1 MLTPLQGLGDSPRRA
16 PLLAALRRAYLL
28 GLAALAVPGLLIGL
42 PLGLLS
48 RPQPGVSVLLGLSI
62 AALLCAALALT
73 LAHRRAR
80 AAVRGTPE
88 GRDLVLGAAIQSAS
102 APAAPLLM
110 ALAMLSTP
118 LTCLALLTLT
128 LLALAAGWASLG
140 LWASRAGLLDAPP
153 NTAGLNA
160 AGQAA
165 VHHAAVTQGVAAAP
179 GTLQPST
186 IHQPSTI
193 QSSKS

>member
-1 MLTPLQGLGDSPRRA
+1 MLGPLQGLGGSPSRA

-42 PLGLLS
+42 PVGLLS
-48 RPQPGVSVLLGLSI
+48 RPHPGPPMLLGLPVLLGLSI

-88 GRDLVLGAAIQSAS
+88 GRDQVLGAAIQAAS
-102 APAAPLLM
+102 APAVPLLM
-110 ALAMLSTP
+110 AFAMLSTP
-118 LTCLALLTLT
+118 LTLLALLTLT
-128 LLALAAGWASLG
+128 LLALAAGWASLS
-140 LWASRAGLLDAPP
+140 LWASRAGVPDTHP
-153 NTAGLNA
+153 NA
-160 AGQAA
+160 ATTQHG
-165 VHHAAVTQGVAAAP
+165 AVTQGVAAAP
-179 GTLQPST
+179 GT
-186 IHQPSTI
+186 I

>member
-1 MLTPLQGLGDSPRRA
+1 MLTPLQNLGDSPRRA

-42 PLGLLS
+42 PVGLLN
-48 RPQPGVSVLLGLSI
+48 RPQPVLLGLPMLLGLSV

-80 AAVRGTPE
+80 AAVRGTPG
-88 GRDLVLGAAIQSAS
+88 GRDLVLGAAIQAAS

-110 ALAMLSTP
+110 ALATLNTP

-140 LWASRAGLLDAPP
+140 LWASRAGLPETHP
-153 NTAGLNA
+153 NTADVDA
-160 AGQAA
+160 SGQIAT
-165 VHHAAVTQGVAAAP
+165 VHQGAVTQGVAAAA
-179 GTLQPST
+179 G
-186 IHQPSTI
+186 TI

>member
-1 MLTPLQGLGDSPRRA
+1 MLGPLQGLGDSPSRA

-42 PLGLLS
+42 PVGLLS
-48 RPQPGVSVLLGLSI
+48 RPQPGPMLLGLPVLLGLSV

-88 GRDLVLGAAIQSAS
+88 GRDQVLGAAIQAAS
-102 APAAPLLM
+102 APAVPLLM
-110 ALAMLSTP
+110 AFAMLSTP
-118 LTCLALLTLT
+118 LTLFALLTLT
-128 LLALAAGWASLG
+128 LLALAAGWASLS
-140 LWASRAGLLDAPP
+140 LWASRAGVPDAHP
-153 NTAGLNA
+153 NA
-160 AGQAA
+160 ATTQHGT
-165 VHHAAVTQGVAAAP
+165 VTQGVAAAP
-179 GTLQPST
+179 GT
-186 IHQPSTI
+186 I

>member
-1 MLTPLQGLGDSPRRA
+1 MLGPLQGLGDAPSRA

-42 PLGLLS
+42 PVGLLS
-48 RPQPGVSVLLGLSI
+48 RPQPGLPGLPVLLGLSM
-62 AALLCAALALT
+62 AALLCVALALT

-80 AAVRGTPE
+80 PAVPGTPE
-88 GRDLVLGAAIQSAS
+88 GRDLVLGAAIQAAS

-118 LTCLALLTLT
+118 LTFLALITLT
-128 LLALAAGWASLG
+128 LLAMAAGWASLG
-140 LWASRAGLLDAPP
+140 LWASRAGSPDAHP
-153 NTAGLNA
+153 NA
-160 AGQAA
+160 ATTPYG
-165 VHHAAVTQGVAAAP
+165 AVTQGVAAAP

>member
-1 MLTPLQGLGDSPRRA
+1 MLGPMRGLGDAPSRA

-42 PLGLLS
+42 PLGLLN
-48 RPQPGVSVLLGLSI
+48 RTQAGLPVLLGLST

-80 AAVRGTPE
+80 PAVPGTPE
-88 GRDLVLGAAIQSAS
+88 GRDLVLGAAIQAAS
-102 APAAPLLM
+102 APAAPLLI
-110 ALAMLSTP
+110 ALTALSTP
-118 LTCLALLTLT
+118 LTLLALLALT

-140 LWASRAGLLDAPP
+140 LWASRAGSPDTSPYAA
-153 NTAGLNA
+153 NTSHG
-160 AGQAA
+160 
-165 VHHAAVTQGVAAAP
+165 AVTQGVAAAP

-186 IHQPSTI
+186 I
-193 QSSKS
+193 QSPKS